1 MWNSATLFLAF
12 LVLNHAEA
20 FSADLNDRRSIIGGG
35 IGLLVTTAIPST
47 SLVPSEG
54 STVASAAGMP
64 PSYGSGGGGGIQ
76 GVGGM
81 TTRVEGIGGGFDIT
95 SSTTTTGIDAIY
107 PESMEGSWKCR
118 RAVTSVEGDA
128 GQAELAWR
136 ILGGTGDFKKAE
148 SFATNYILPPQGSGV
163 KNDYRGVEN
172 DQFYGVVL
180 DRGFE
185 MAARTSA
192 SLSTTPA
199 ASLEKMRWSIGE
211 PDILQYER
219 EGGKDNGDIEVAVV
233 QRKVEMPSE
242 KGFGFNELYRVSSS
256 AGGIFSGNKVQRAIR
271 VSRRYR
277 RVFDENG
284 NRVVEGL
291 EIMKTYRVLDG
302 IAGVEMPTST
312 TKSQI
317 QLTRINV

>member
-1 MWNSATLFLAF
+1 MWYFATLLPAL
-12 LVLNHAEA
+12 LVLLVNNVKA
-20 FSADLNDRRSIIGGG
+20 FSVELSDRRKIVGGG
-35 IGLLVTTAIPST
+35 IGLVFTTAIPST

-54 STVASAAGMP
+54 STVASAAGVP
-64 PSYGSGGGGGIQ
+64 PSYGSGGSGGIQ

-95 SSTTTTGIDAIY
+95 SSTTTKGIDVIY
-107 PESMEGSWKCR
+107 PSSMVGPWKCR
-118 RAVTSVEGDA
+118 RVVTSVEGDA

-136 ILGGTGDFKKAE
+136 TLGGTGDFKRVE
-148 SFATNYILPPQGSGV
+148 LFATNYILPPKGSSV
-163 KNDYRGVEN
+163 KNDYIVGN
-172 DQFYGVVL
+172 DQFYGVIL

-185 MAARTSA
+185 TAARISA
-192 SLSTTPA
+192 SLSTTTDDV
-199 ASLEKMRWSIGE
+199 SLEKIQWSIDE

-219 EGGKDNGDIEVAVV
+219 EGVKDNGDIEVAVV
-233 QRKVEMPSE
+233 QRKVEIPTE

-317 QLTRINV
+317 QMTRF